1 MADNKN
7 KDLKL
12 LSLFSG
18 CGGMDLGFEG
28 NFNVLSQCVNEA
40 VHPDW
45 VSKKNSYWVRLPAT
59 RFKAVFA
66 NDIMPAARAAWVSF
80 FSTRGNNDTDFMLES
95 IVDLV
100 KRHKKGEKIFPAVDV
115 VTGGF
120 PCQDFSVAGK
130 RNGFN
135 SHKAHH
141 GGLMKKGDEPTDEN
155 RGKLYMWMREV
166 IDIVRPKVFIAENVK
181 GLVSL
186 SDAKKIIEN
195 DFRSIGDGG
204 YLVVDAQ
211 VLFAPDYGVP
221 QTRERVIF
229 IGFKK
234 SALTKEAIKQ
244 LLKLELS
251 SEYAPYPIK
260 THGKNGD
267 GRKPYVTVKQ
277 ALVGLPEPE
286 KANDLSQKWYSRAK
300 WYGDHCQGQSEVDL
314 YGLGPTIRAE
324 HHGNI
329 EFRRL
334 SLKNG
339 GRYESELKKGLTE
352 RRLTVRECARIQ
364 TFPDNFEFVRKSNG
378 NGNGYSLSSSD
389 GYRVVGNAVPPLL
402 AFHVAWRLQEIW
414 PKIFKKGQL

>member
-1 MADNKN
+1 MNKNHN
-7 KDLKL
+7 KDLRL

-28 NFNVLSQCVNEA
+28 DFNVLAQSLNEGI
-40 VHPDW
+40 HPDW
-45 VSKKNSYWVRLPAT
+45 CELKNGRWVMVPST
-59 RFKAVFA
+59 RFKTVLA
-66 NDIMPAARAAWVSF
+66 NDIMPAARAAWVSYF
-80 FSTRGNNDTDFMLES
+80 GSRGNRDSDFLLES

-100 KRHKKGEKIFPAVDV
+100 KRHKKGEKIFPPADI

-135 SHKAHH
+135 SHKDHH
-141 GGLMKKGDEPTDEN
+141 GGLRIGDVPTDEN

-186 SDAKKIIEN
+186 ADAKKIIEN
-195 DFRSIGDGG
+195 DFRSIGDDG

-221 QTRERVIF
+221 QTRERVF
-229 IGFKK
+229 FLGFKK
-234 SALTKEAIKQ
+234 SEMTKKAIK
-244 LLKLELS
+244 ELS
-251 SEYAPYPIK
+251 KYELSAEYAPYPVK
-260 THGKNGD
+260 THGTNGS
-267 GRKPYVTVKQ
+267 GRKFYVTVKQ
-277 ALVGLPEPE
+277 ALAGLLEPD
-286 KANDLSQKWYSRAK
+286 KTNDPAQKWYSKAQ
-300 WYGDHCQGQSEVDL
+300 WYGDHCQGQTEVDL
-314 YGLGPTIRAE
+314 NGLGPTIRAE

-334 SLKNG
+334 SCAHG
-339 GRYESELKKGLTE
+339 GRYKSELEKGLME

-364 TFPDNFEFVRKSNG
+364 TFPDDFEFVKKA
-378 NGNGYSLSSSD
+378 NGNGYSISSSD
-389 GYRVVGNAVPPLL
+389 GYRIVGNAVPPLL

-414 PKIFKKGQL
+414 PKIFKKGKS